1 MKEFIFVNIHMNIV
15 VQDEIHAIQLKS
27 IKPHCTHW
35 YFSFSLS
42 QNQLVN
48 LQSSLQVMGES
59 DNNTA
64 AVQGADGK
72 VRCVNTEPEVP
83 KCEVSSIIFTYYD
96 ILLLQNS

>member
-1 MKEFIFVNIHMNIV
+1 MFVY
-15 VQDEIHAIQLKS
+15 LSCS
-27 IKPHCTHW
+27 I
-35 YFSFSLS
+35 S

-48 LQSSLQVMGES
+48 LQSNLQVMGES

-83 KCEVSSIIFTYYD
+83 KCEVSFT
-96 ILLLQNS
+96 LNRRLM

>member
-1 MKEFIFVNIHMNIV
+1 MFVYFCG
-15 VQDEIHAIQLKS
+15 S
-27 IKPHCTHW
+27 I
-35 YFSFSLS
+35 S

-48 LQSSLQVMGES
+48 LQSNLQVMGES

-83 KCEVSSIIFTYYD
+83 KCEVSSRSFHAKGLFTRAVKIIVF
-96 ILLLQNS
+96 LSS